1 MKKVLLLLA
10 LLLATLSAQAWPF
23 ETPRDV
29 QDTLTVY
36 DGEATSSYVPVFG
49 FYADA
54 YTKCQM
60 IMPASELSDLI
71 DGTISKLTW
80 YLASPAAAAWGG
92 NFQIYISEVS
102 QATCPSVGFL
112 DISGA
117 TLVYEGPLDGTGA
130 TMEIVFTQGYTYGG
144 GNLLISV
151 YETET
156 GSWKAATFS
165 GTTVTGASTSGYS
178 YSGFEDVIATQRN
191 FLPKTTFTYTPAAC
205 HKPKHLAASGITA
218 NSATITWEAGGN
230 ETSWGVE
237 YKKAADEEWISE
249 GTVTEKTITLDA
261 LDNGVEYDVRVKGIC
276 DDGESLW
283 VQISFATPLCDET
296 DMGEVEYTLTNIFGG
311 GWNGGKLQVCIAGTD
326 IVVQEL
332 TMVDDPETLDDKE
345 ITGTFKL
352 CYDIDY
358 DLVWVGGSYDRECGF
373 VLTSP
378 DGEIIAENQ
387 GTTDLSNLFPGV
399 LTTFQIHREARPRPT
414 NVTAS
419 NITSNSATITWEA
432 GGDETSW
439 GVEYKKATDE
449 EWTSEGTVT
458 EKTITLDALDNG
470 VEYDVRV
477 KGIYA
482 DGESKW
488 AQISFATPLCD
499 ETDMG
504 EVEYTLTDTY
514 GDGWNGGKLQV
525 CIAGTGIMVQELTMV
540 YVPNTHDDK
549 EITGTFK
556 LCYGIDYDLV
566 WVEGS
571 YDYECGFVLTS
582 PDGEIIAEFHGNGSS
597 GSPTPG
603 VLTTFQIHMEACP
616 RPTDVT
622 ASNISYNS
630 ATITWEAGGDET
642 SWRVE
647 YKKAVDEEWISA
659 GTVTEK
665 TITLNA
671 LNNGVEY
678 DVRVRGICAD
688 GWSRWTRM
696 SFSTLAYEET
706 DMTLTPY
713 DVYTPNNVQTDSAE
727 NYRKLFDKDRSTKWC
742 VDNSTGSWETIWVD
756 FKSDVPF
763 TPTGYT
769 MTTGN
774 DTQYWSGRNPKKWK
788 IYAKAKE
795 SDSWTTIVDVTDG
808 ATAGLGSDDT
818 TDYSFTID
826 GVNTGYQYFRFEVS
840 EVCGRG
846 GWQNNHYVFQLA
858 ELALNGVQV
867 DPVDTLPFVPT
878 PSLMSYPIHWYQLKI
893 NDKYVYYSG
902 NMVSLTSTE
911 STDDTYLWC
920 FVELAPD
927 SIVIYNKSEKQYMS
941 YGVDLTLSPTASAIN
956 FVEPENKTG
965 FYIYYYDGSTKYYHL
980 EQPGYD
986 ILGESSQVAMAQLFN
1001 VTEVLVEEDHGEIK
1015 EAMLIPITAYTPNNA
1030 NGNEN
1035 EDYRKLFD
1043 KDKTTKWCVDNS
1055 TGSWETIWADFK
1067 CNVPFTPTG
1076 YTMTTGADTP
1086 NWPGRNPKK
1095 WKIYAKATLS
1105 DEWTTIVDVADGEA
1119 AGLGLDGTTDY
1130 NFTIDGLSQ
1139 KYRYFR
1145 FEVSEVCGKG
1155 GWQNDHYV
1163 FQLAELLMYGYT
1175 SNAAV
1180 TGDVN
1185 GDNDVNVMDIT
1196 ALIDIIMN
1204 DGDNPQADVNG
1215 DGQINVMDITAL
1227 IDIIMNS

>member
-1 MKKVLLLLA
+1 MINQNHYLMSKKLFLLVLWVMA
-10 LLLATLSAQAWPF
+10 AFIPAVAQ
-23 ETPRDV
+23 DV

-36 DGEATSSYVPVFG
+36 DGNATNGFVPVYG

-165 GTTVTGASTSGYS
+165 GTTVTGASVSNYS
-178 YSGFEDVIATQRN
+178 YSGFEDVSATYRD
-191 FLPKTTFTYTPAAC
+191 FLPKTTFTYAPIGGVVY
-205 HKPKHLAASGITA
+205 HKPKHLAASDITT
-218 NSATITWEAGGN
+218 NSATITWDAGDD

-237 YKKAADEEWISE
+237 YKKAADEEWTSA

-261 LDNGVEYDVRVKGIC
+261 LDNGVKYDVRVKSIYAN
-276 DDGESLW
+276 GESGW
-283 VQISFATPLCDET
+283 VQISFSTFACEEN
-296 DMGEVEYTLTNIFGG
+296 DMGEV
-311 GWNGGKLQVCIAGTD
+311 A
-326 IVVQEL
+326 
-332 TMVDDPETLDDKE
+332 
-345 ITGTFKL
+345 
-352 CYDIDY
+352 
-358 DLVWVGGSYDRECGF
+358 
-373 VLTSP
+373 
-378 DGEIIAENQ
+378 
-387 GTTDLSNLFPGV
+387 
-399 LTTFQIHREARPRPT
+399 
-414 NVTAS
+414 
-419 NITSNSATITWEA
+419 
-432 GGDETSW
+432 
-439 GVEYKKATDE
+439 
-449 EWTSEGTVT
+449 
-458 EKTITLDALDNG
+458 
-470 VEYDVRV
+470 
-477 KGIYA
+477 
-482 DGESKW
+482 
-488 AQISFATPLCD
+488 
-499 ETDMG
+499 
-504 EVEYTLTDTY
+504 YTLTDTY
-514 GDGWNGGKLQV
+514 GDGWSNCKLQV
-525 CIAGTGIMVQELTMV
+525 YIAGTDVLVQELTMV
-540 YVPNTHDDK
+540 DDPSTLDDK

-566 WVEGS
+566 WVEGKFA
-571 YDYECGFVLTS
+571 YECGYVLTK
-582 PDGEIIAEFHGNGSS
+582 PNGEIIAEFHGNGSS
-597 GSPTPG
+597 GSPTTG

-642 SWRVE
+642 SWGVE

-678 DVRVRGICAD
+678 DVRVKGIYAD
-688 GWSRWTRM
+688 GESKWAQI
-696 SFSTLAYEET
+696 SFATLAYEET

-911 STDDTYLWC
+911 STNDAYLWC

-1175 SNAAV
+1175 LSAAV
-1180 TGDVN
+1180 TGDANGDGTVDVNDVTTTINYILGKNPTPFDFDNANVN
-1185 GDNDVNVMDIT
+1185 GDSKVDVMDVT
-1196 ALIDIIMN
+1196 LI
-1204 DGDNPQADVNG
+1204 
-1215 DGQINVMDITAL
+1215 INL
-1227 IDIIMNS
+1227 ILGIS